1 MKIYDIPFPQTEPEF
16 WEMFPNEEAC
26 VQYLVALRW
35 PNGPMCS
42 QDGSRVWWRAD
53 KRAFQCEGGHL
64 EYLTAGTVM
73 HRSRTPL
80 QLWFLAAWKM
90 ATYHYGISA
99 LQFAKHV
106 SIGYEASFNILHK
119 LRSGMFDPDQSPLSG
134 RVEVDETF
142 IGGIRKGKRGRGALG
157 KALVIGAMEL
167 RKHKSP
173 KKGQSDYYVSRVR
186 YRKIKDAS
194 AENIEGFIFDVIDSG
209 STILTDGFASYQNLD
224 AWDYHHI
231 DMNVRAKS
239 KKDIVPHFHQ
249 EVGNLKAW
257 IIGTHHGVSG
267 QHLQTY
273 LNESAYRSNWTYS
286 PFEAWVNMLRLAVS
300 RGGPTYEDIS
310 SVKRGGEYAHIEG
323 FDF

>member
-1 MKIYDIPFPQTEPEF
+1 
-16 WEMFPNEEAC
+16 
-26 VQYLVALRW
+26 
-35 PNGPMCS
+35 
-42 QDGSRVWWRAD
+42 
-53 KRAFQCEGGHL
+53 
-64 EYLTAGTVM
+64 
-73 HRSRTPL
+73 
-80 QLWFLAAWKM
+80 M
-90 ATYHYGISA
+90 ATYSTGVNA
-99 LQFAKHV
+99 VQFTNHT
-106 SIGYEASFNILHK
+106 GLTYETVFNLLHK

-167 RKHKSP
+167 RKHRNP

-209 STILTDGFASYQNLD
+209 STILTDGFASYKSLD

-231 DMNVRAKS
+231 DMNVRAKT
-239 KKDIVPHFHQ
+239 KDDVVPHFHQ

-257 IIGTHHGVSG
+257 LNGTFHGVSD

-273 LNESAYRSNWTYS
+273 LNEAAYKASWHYS
-286 PFEAWVNMLRLAVS
+286 PFEAWANMLRLVVS
-300 RGGPTYEDIS
+300 REGPTYEDIYG
-310 SVKRGGEYAHIEG
+310 VKKGGEYAHING
-323 FDF
+323 FDFNDVRLG